1 MICKKKEV
9 YALDVYEAIK
19 RRRSI
24 RKFKKESISQDQ
36 LEKLI
41 EVARFAPSGSNV
53 QPWRFVIV
61 KDNPI
66 KSELCKA
73 SYKQKFVEDASIV
86 IVCCG
91 DLLSW
96 KRVKE
101 TSREILKDKQIQ
113 LSKKTKDALEVRTNK
128 AALAEMNE
136 RMPTT
141 LLNVA
146 IAIEHIVLEAVELG
160 LGSCWVRLFDEKKI
174 KQTLNLPDHLCVVAI
189 LPIGVPDE
197 DPPPRPRMS
206 VSAIRSIM

>member
-1 MICKKKEV
+1 V
-9 YALDVYEAIK
+9 NALDVYEAIK

-36 LEKLI
+36 IEKLI

-53 QPWRFVIV
+53 QPWRFIIV
-61 KDNPI
+61 KDNQI

-113 LSKKTKDALEVRTNK
+113 LSRKTKDALEIRTNK
-128 AALAEMNE
+128 AALAKMDE

-141 LLNVA
+141 MLNVA

-174 KQTLNLPDHLCVVAI
+174 KQILNLPGHLCVVAI

-197 DPPPRPRMS
+197 DPSPRPRMS
-206 VSAIRSIM
+206 VSTITSII

>member
-1 MICKKKEV
+1 
-9 YALDVYEAIK
+9 LDVYEAIK

-24 RKFKKESISQDQ
+24 RKFKKESISQEQ
-36 LEKLI
+36 IEKLI

-53 QPWRFVIV
+53 QPWRFIII
-61 KDNPI
+61 KDKNL
-66 KSELCKA
+66 KAGLCKA
-73 SYKQKFVEDASIV
+73 SYDQKFVEDASIV

-96 KRVKE
+96 KKVKE

-113 LSKKTKDALEVRTNK
+113 LNKKTKDALEIRTNK
-128 AALAEMNE
+128 AAIAEMGE

-141 LLNVA
+141 MLNVA

-189 LPIGVPDE
+189 LPIGLPDE

-206 VSAIRSIM
+206 VSAITSII

>member
-1 MICKKKEV
+1 V
-9 YALDVYEAIK
+9 NALDVYEAIK
-19 RRRSI
+19 RRRSM
-24 RKFKKESISQDQ
+24 RKFKKESIPQDQ
-36 LEKLI
+36 IEKLI
-41 EVARFAPSGSNV
+41 EVARLAPSGSNV
-53 QPWRFVIV
+53 QPWRFIIV
-61 KDNPI
+61 KDNRM

-128 AALAEMNE
+128 AAVAEMYE
-136 RMPTT
+136 RIPSTM
-141 LLNVA
+141 LNVA
-146 IAIEHIVLEAVELG
+146 IAIEHIALEAVELG

-174 KQTLNLPDHLCVVAI
+174 KQTLNLPDHLYVVAI

-206 VSAIRSIM
+206 VSEIISII